1 MAISTTSASSASS
14 KISPMKLTLLRLVVT
29 ALIVGTL
36 VACSTPPAPSPSAL
50 GTCRPPPHGALA
62 LPGDRSAAAAL
73 SQPKSRWTPV
83 RWAEL
88 PGFTEDALHEAWN
101 AWIKSCE
108 RPVAP
113 FTALCSEVR
122 QLSIASGDEQ
132 RAWMMARLQPYR
144 VETTDG
150 NPDGLLTAYYEP

>member
-1 MAISTTSASSASS
+1 MPATR
-14 KISPMKLTLLRLVVT
+14 PT
-29 ALIVGTL
+29 A
-36 VACSTPPAPSPSAL
+36 P
-50 GTCRPPPHGALA
+50 LA
-62 LPGDRSAAAAL
+62 LPGDTGPLPPPL

-83 RWAEL
+83 RWVEL

-150 NPDGLLTAYYEP
+150 NPDGLLTAY